1 MIPIIALIA
10 LLTLQASPG
19 DVVSINV
26 TDAAMLAVSDDCMY
40 FVDNLQ
46 PSINATPGEY
56 ALKIGINCTPGLKE
70 VYANGEVLARIEVNE
85 TSIDYQSYAAK
96 LEKENL
102 DLEKEVKNLEEKLKG
117 AQEQTE
123 VLKSQLEDLQ
133 RNAKMLQ
140 IQNEMQKQ
148 QILQLEKKLETAS
161 SELREKTGN
170 LEKLREEIEELN
182 RQSSLYRTATFFMVS
197 LFVGS
202 FVALVFVSRKE

>member
-19 DVVSINV
+19 DILSINV
-26 TDAAMLAVSDDCMY
+26 TDVAMLTVSDECMY

-102 DLEKEVKNLEEKLKG
+102 ALEKGVKSLEEKLK
-117 AQEQTE
+117 E
-123 VLKSQLEDLQ
+123 LKSQLEDLQ

-148 QILQLEKKLETAS
+148 QIEELEKELEGASLKLQK
-161 SELREKTGN
+161 KTGD
-170 LEKLREEIEELN
+170 LEKLRQELEELN
-182 RQSSLYRTATFFMVS
+182 RQSSLYKTATFFMVS

>member
-19 DVVSINV
+19 DILSINV
-26 TDAAMLAVSDDCMY
+26 TDVAMLTVSDECMY

-102 DLEKEVKNLEEKLKG
+102 ALEKEVKSLEEKLK
-117 AQEQTE
+117 E
-123 VLKSQLEDLQ
+123 LKSQLEDLQ

-148 QILQLEKKLETAS
+148 QIEELEKELEGASLKLQK
-161 SELREKTGN
+161 KTGD
-170 LEKLREEIEELN
+170 LEKLRQELEELN
-182 RQSSLYRTATFFMVS
+182 RQSSLYKTATFFMVS